1 LKDSDIFH
9 RTHARDLLIKEYER
23 EMTVLRNE
31 LKNAAGRISFTC
43 DMWSSVVLRAFLAF
57 TLHY

>member
-1 LKDSDIFH
+1 LSNCDILH

-23 EMTVLRNE
+23 EMKLLREE
-31 LKNAAGRISFTC
+31 LKAACGRISFTC
-43 DMWSSVVLRAFLAF
+43 DMWSSAVLRAFLAV